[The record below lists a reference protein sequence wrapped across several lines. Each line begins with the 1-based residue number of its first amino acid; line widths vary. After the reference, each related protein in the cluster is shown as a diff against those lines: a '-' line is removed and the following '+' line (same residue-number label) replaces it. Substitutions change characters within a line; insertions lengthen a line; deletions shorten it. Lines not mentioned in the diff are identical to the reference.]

1 MRTLARVLLFVLAL
15 STLAIAQTVAGVW
28 RGATPDN
35 NTPIE
40 LNLKIDGET
49 LTGTLTYG
57 NESHVINE
65 GTSVKNQ
72 IRFKITRTSP
82 DGEVVESIIGE
93 LKGDQLVCYLE
104 RQGPGSSLTFTRA
117 R

>member
-1 MRTLARVLLFVLAL
+1 MRTPARVLLFVLAL
-15 STLAIAQTVAGVW
+15 PTLAIAQTVAGVW

-35 NTPIE
+35 GTSIE

-57 NESHVINE
+57 DESYAINE
-65 GTSVKNQ
+65 GTAVKNQ
-72 IRFKITRTSP
+72 IRFKITRRGP
-82 DGEVVESIIGE
+82 DGEVVESIIGD
-93 LKGDQLVCYLE
+93 LKGDQLLCYLE

-117 R
+117 K